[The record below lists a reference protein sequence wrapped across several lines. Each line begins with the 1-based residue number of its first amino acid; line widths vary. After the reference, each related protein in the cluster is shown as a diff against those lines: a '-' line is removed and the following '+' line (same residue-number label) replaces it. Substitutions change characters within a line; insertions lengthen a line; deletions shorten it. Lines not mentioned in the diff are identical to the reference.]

1 MNKVKEENKILIM
14 LAFFSISVG
23 LWGNFRQLW
32 MQDNNFTV
40 TNISNIL
47 SIGTFISCIIIAL
60 IGKYVK
66 LDKLKNMLVI
76 VLIIKLVNMSWLYT
90 LNNTMSMQ
98 LINLSIIIDIVTEY
112 IIITSIYPLI
122 TTIVKTGT
130 IYSKR
135 RLTEYLFRDI
145 GILFGGIFIGKSIAG
160 LIINYNVCLLIA
172 NIFLILSFIILLNIK
187 VKKSTDNKQEEIS
200 LRHIFKDKILN
211 LYSTY
216 VLIGTIAMSTAL
228 GLKMLTLTNYFKFS
242 DNVATNYLLIVG
254 LLADI
259 FGIIALKYLTPKN
272 DYLTMTIKFGI
283 RFLAYVIAFI
293 SNNMLITLI
302 AITWSI
308 FISTSYENIC
318 DAVYINRL
326 ENKQQE
332 PITREQFMEILRIV
346 EEIDRNN
353 IPVHLKNARKIK
365 EWMEKNET
373 TRPPRQHG
381 KDATEEE
388 KKLGR
393 ALNSIRT
400 SLINPYIEL
409 KTEEEREEYINNFKF
424 LNREQFMEILSIVEK
439 IDENN
444 VPVKLQQARKIR
456 EWMEKNKTIKPPRMD
471 GKDLLEEEQK
481 LGITLN
487 AIRTNLIN
495 PYKVLKTEEREEYI
509 CELENRKKNPITR
522 EQFMEILR
530 IEEGIDRKRKN
541 LTDLVE
547 QSKATQE
554 KLEEAKRLESMYEQE
569 LGGKEQKEG
578 SDIVDDSK

>member
-32 MQDNNFTV
+32 LQDNNFAV

-47 SIGTFISCIIIAL
+47 SIGTFISCVIIAL

-76 VLIIKLVNMSWLYT
+76 VLIVKLINMIWLYT
-90 LNNTMSMQ
+90 LNHTMYIQ

-122 TTIVKTGT
+122 TTIVKTET

-160 LIINYNVCLLIA
+160 LVVNYNICLLIA
-172 NIFLILSFIILLNIK
+172 NIFLLFSFTVLLNIK
-187 VKKSTDNKQEEIS
+187 VNNSTNNKHEDIS
-200 LRHIFKDKILN
+200 LKNIFKDKILN
-211 LYSTY
+211 LFSLY

-228 GLKMLTLTNYFKFS
+228 GLKILTLTNYFKFS

-272 DYLTMTIKFGI
+272 DYITITIKFGI
-283 RFLAYVIAFI
+283 RFFAYVIAFI
-293 SNNMLITLI
+293 SNNIVISLI

-326 ENKQQE
+326 ENKYQLSFSNICHIIRFLGEAIGVYLCGLMYEIGLRYMLGLSALLMIFQ
-332 PITREQFMEILRIV
+332 ISLAYYLIYLRKREKI
-346 EEIDRNN
+346 N
-353 IPVHLKNARKIK
+353 IEVN
-365 EWMEKNET
+365 KNE
-373 TRPPRQHG
+373 
-381 KDATEEE
+381 
-388 KKLGR
+388 
-393 ALNSIRT
+393 
-400 SLINPYIEL
+400 
-409 KTEEEREEYINNFKF
+409 
-424 LNREQFMEILSIVEK
+424 
-439 IDENN
+439 
-444 VPVKLQQARKIR
+444 KIR
-456 EWMEKNKTIKPPRMD
+456 N
-471 GKDLLEEEQK
+471 
-481 LGITLN
+481 
-487 AIRTNLIN
+487 
-495 PYKVLKTEEREEYI
+495 
-509 CELENRKKNPITR
+509 
-522 EQFMEILR
+522 
-530 IEEGIDRKRKN
+530 
-541 LTDLVE
+541 
-547 QSKATQE
+547 
-554 KLEEAKRLESMYEQE
+554 
-569 LGGKEQKEG
+569 
-578 SDIVDDSK
+578 

>member
-172 NIFLILSFIILLNIK
+172 NVFLILSFIILLNIK
-187 VKKSTDNKQEEIS
+187 VKKSTDNKHEEIS
-200 LRHIFKDKILN
+200 LKHIFKDKILN

-293 SNNMLITLI
+293 SNNVLITLI

-326 ENKQQE
+326 ENKYQLSFSNICHIIRFLGE
-332 PITREQFMEILRIV
+332 AIGVYLCGLMYEIGLRYMFGLSALFMIVQISLAYYLIYLR
-346 EEIDRNN
+346 
-353 IPVHLKNARKIK
+353 KK
-365 EWMEKNET
+365 E
-373 TRPPRQHG
+373 
-381 KDATEEE
+381 KDFKEE
-388 KKLGR
+388 K
-393 ALNSIRT
+393 I
-400 SLINPYIEL
+400 
-409 KTEEEREEYINNFKF
+409 
-424 LNREQFMEILSIVEK
+424 
-439 IDENN
+439 
-444 VPVKLQQARKIR
+444 
-456 EWMEKNKTIKPPRMD
+456 
-471 GKDLLEEEQK
+471 
-481 LGITLN
+481 
-487 AIRTNLIN
+487 
-495 PYKVLKTEEREEYI
+495 
-509 CELENRKKNPITR
+509 
-522 EQFMEILR
+522 
-530 IEEGIDRKRKN
+530 
-541 LTDLVE
+541 
-547 QSKATQE
+547 
-554 KLEEAKRLESMYEQE
+554 
-569 LGGKEQKEG
+569 
-578 SDIVDDSK
+578 

>member
-326 ENKQQE
+326 ENKYQLSFSNICHIIRFLGE
-332 PITREQFMEILRIV
+332 AIGVYLCGLMYEMGLKYMFGLSALFMIV
-346 EEIDRNN
+346 QI
-353 IPVHLKNARKIK
+353 
-365 EWMEKNET
+365 
-373 TRPPRQHG
+373 
-381 KDATEEE
+381 
-388 KKLGR
+388 
-393 ALNSIRT
+393 
-400 SLINPYIEL
+400 SLAY
-409 KTEEEREEYINNFKF
+409 Y
-424 LNREQFMEILSIVEK
+424 
-439 IDENN
+439 
-444 VPVKLQQARKIR
+444 
-456 EWMEKNKTIKPPRMD
+456 
-471 GKDLLEEEQK
+471 
-481 LGITLN
+481 
-487 AIRTNLIN
+487 LI
-495 PYKVLKTEEREEYI
+495 YL
-509 CELENRKKNPITR
+509 
-522 EQFMEILR
+522 
-530 IEEGIDRKRKN
+530 RKN
-541 LTDLVE
+541 L
-547 QSKATQE
+547 K
-554 KLEEAKRLESMYEQE
+554 EE
-569 LGGKEQKEG
+569 
-578 SDIVDDSK
+578 